1 MDENIE
7 EMIEEMTLS
16 PSLILM
22 IVGGY
27 FLLLL
32 LIAFWTGRNA
42 KNSDFFVANRESPW
56 YLVAF
61 GMIGASLSGVT
72 FISVP
77 GMVGAAYLNPDVTNI
92 ANMQFSYMQMVFGY
106 LVGYSVI
113 ALVLL
118 PLYYKLNLTSI
129 YTYLE
134 QRFGT
139 ASYKTGAGFFLISR
153 IIGAAF
159 RLYLVAMVLYLFVFE
174 PWGLP
179 FWLVSLLTILLI
191 WIYTFKGGIKT
202 IVWTDTLQTTF
213 MLIAVVMTIFEL
225 TTAMDI
231 SLGATWEQ
239 ISSENLGQIF
249 FFEGG
254 WTDPNNFFKQ
264 FFAGMFISIVMT
276 GLDQDMMQKNLTCRN
291 IGEAQ
296 KNMFSFSIVLV
307 FVNFV
312 FLIMGAL
319 LAIYALRNGVAF
331 DRSDSLY
338 PTIALKHLSWEI
350 GVVFI
355 IGLVAAAYSSADS
368 ALTALTTSFCVDFLG
383 FKTDTTAKPVV
394 KALANTE
401 NILDAPDNNI
411 PEENEQEGNERTR
424 YFVHIGFSFIL
435 FLVIVAFWLINDQ
448 SVIVALFKFAG
459 YTYGPLLGLY
469 AFGLFTNRK
478 VNDRG
483 VPFICLAAPVLT
495 YIINSNSEMLLFGY
509 KFGFE
514 LLLVN
519 GLLTFIGLWG
529 LSSPKLK
536 T

>member
-1 MDENIE
+1 MNEIDVELPSA
-7 EMIEEMTLS
+7 LS
-16 PSLILM
+16 PSLILS

-32 LIAFWTGRNA
+32 LIAFWTGKKANNR
-42 KNSDFFVANRESPW
+42 DFFVANRQSPW

-77 GMVGAAYLNPDVTNI
+77 GMVGAAYLNSEVTS
-92 ANMQFSYMQMVFGY
+92 ATNMQFSYMQMVFGY
-106 LVGYSVI
+106 LVGYTVI

-118 PLYYKLNLTSI
+118 PLYYRLNLTSI
-129 YTYLE
+129 YAYLE
-134 QRFGT
+134 QRFGL
-139 ASYKTGAGFFLISR
+139 AAYKTGAGFFLLSR

-174 PWGLP
+174 PWGVP
-179 FWLVSLLTILLI
+179 FWVVSLLTIVLI

-202 IVWTDTLQTTF
+202 IVWTDTLQTLF
-213 MLIAVVMTIFEL
+213 MLIAVAMTVFEL
-225 TTAMDI
+225 TQVMNI
-231 SLGATWEQ
+231 SLGNVW
-239 ISSENLGQIF
+239 SSIQSEGLGQIF

-254 WTDPNNFFKQ
+254 WSDSNNFFKQ
-264 FFAGMFISIVMT
+264 FLAGMFIAIVMT

-291 IGEAQ
+291 IEDAQ

-307 FVNFV
+307 FVNFL
-312 FLIMGAL
+312 FLMLGAL
-319 LAIYALRNGVAF
+319 LAIYALQNGVEY
-331 DRSDSLY
+331 DRADSLY
-338 PTIALKHLSWEI
+338 PTIALRHLPWEV
-350 GVVFI
+350 GVVFV

-383 FKTDTTAKPVV
+383 FKTTASSED
-394 KALANTE
+394 KAIKE
-401 NILDAPDNNI
+401 HDDILDASSNQSTL
-411 PEENEQEGNERTR
+411 EEEKGKERTR
-424 YFVHIGFSFIL
+424 YLVHIGFSLIL

-448 SVIVALFKFAG
+448 SVVVALFKFAG

-469 AFGLFTNRK
+469 AFGLFTNKK
-478 VNDRG
+478 VKDSM
-483 VPFICLAAPVLT
+483 VPVVCLVAPLLT
-495 YIINSNSEMLLFGY
+495 YGISAYSEVLLWGY

-519 GLLTFIGLWG
+519 GLLTFMGL
-529 LSSPKLK
+529 LLI
-536 T
+536 TDREI